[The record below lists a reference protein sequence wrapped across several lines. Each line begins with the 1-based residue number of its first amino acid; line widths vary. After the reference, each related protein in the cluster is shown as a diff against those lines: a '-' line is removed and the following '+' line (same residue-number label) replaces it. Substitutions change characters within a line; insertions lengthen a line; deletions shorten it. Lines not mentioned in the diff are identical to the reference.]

1 MPETIFLF
9 VYKQG
14 DLLMAAY
21 LFSENQG
28 SIARVLA
35 LLEAYNRR
43 GAAALGF
50 FPCATASPF
59 KYTFGNVRRFYLIS
73 VPSKR

>member
-9 VYKQG
+9 VYNKQG

-28 SIARVLA
+28 VYGERFGAFGSI
-35 LLEAYNRR
+35 
-43 GAAALGF
+43 
-50 FPCATASPF
+50 
-59 KYTFGNVRRFYLIS
+59 
-73 VPSKR
+73 